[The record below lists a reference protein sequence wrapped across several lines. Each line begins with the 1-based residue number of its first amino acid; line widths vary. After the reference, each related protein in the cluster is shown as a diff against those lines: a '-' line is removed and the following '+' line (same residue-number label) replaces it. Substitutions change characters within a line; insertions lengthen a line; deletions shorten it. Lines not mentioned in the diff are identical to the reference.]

1 MDSATSTR
9 YHRDVRGF
17 IPSAG
22 DVPGYLTMPD
32 AHAAIWE
39 RAKAHLAV
47 RNNDSHTL
55 YAYGLARALV
65 ERVEGANPDVVLPA
79 ILLHDTGWS
88 TVPDDQILD
97 AIAPGSGRP
106 DLVRQHEVEGARI
119 ATEILT
125 ALGHDEAVIAEVVAI
140 IDGHDSR
147 RDAISTNDA
156 CVKDADKLWRVTP
169 HGLAIV
175 QQWFGLDHDEA
186 LRICSAR
193 VQPYLLTEPGRAMG
207 LALAAVASIDQL
219 PQREGLV

>member
-1 MDSATSTR
+1 IR

-17 IPSAG
+17 IPAAAE
-22 DVPGYLTMPD
+22 VPGYLTMPD

-55 YAYGLARALV
+55 YAYGIARALV
-65 ERVEGANPDVVLPA
+65 ERVDGANPDVVLPA

-88 TVPDDQILD
+88 TVPETEILD

-125 ALGHDEAVIAEVVAI
+125 ALGHDEAVVEEVVAI

-147 RDAISTNDA
+147 REAISTNDA

-169 HGLAIV
+169 HGLGIV

-193 VQPYLLTEPGRAMG
+193 VQPFLLTEPGRAMG

-219 PQREGLV
+219 PQRAGLV